1 MATPPQ
7 VTEVPFGAIKTDVTN
22 MRAMKP
28 SKAQTKALAEHIKA
42 KGLISPVSVYPEGDN
57 YQLILGFDRYYA
69 LESLEASEL
78 KAACPNGVPV
88 RVFHDIAKMDEEEQ
102 AAAIKDLQL
111 AENLNR
117 RAPTPMETM
126 NQITALKDAGVDEI
140 DIVKA
145 TGKTRKEVRSLMKMG
160 ETLVEEAWNLFNGG
174 FIELPCAVKLA
185 EKDQAE
191 QKKAVNKFYNLL
203 FTEGAGA
210 ASDAVKDE
218 VSDDVDLSDADIET
232 PGDRAVVNRGL
243 SAKTAMKEAIALR
256 HTILDE
262 GLEDALSTADED
274 WDLEAL
280 RADSSFIA
288 GYLVGIERAAGVR
301 EPLVLVEPE
310 DEPEAPEDDLVIDDE

>member
-1 MATPPQ
+1 
-7 VTEVPFGAIKTDVTN
+7 
-22 MRAMKP
+22 
-28 SKAQTKALAEHIKA
+28 
-42 KGLISPVSVYPEGDN
+42 
-57 YQLILGFDRYYA
+57 
-69 LESLEASEL
+69 
-78 KAACPNGVPV
+78 
-88 RVFHDIAKMDEEEQ
+88 MDEEEQ
-102 AAAIKDLQL
+102 VAAIKDLQL

-126 NQITALKDAGVDEI
+126 NQITALKGAGVDEI

-174 FIELPCAVKLA
+174 FIELSCAVQLA
-185 EKDQAE
+185 EKDQASRRRPSLSSTTSCSPRE
-191 QKKAVNKFYNLL
+191 PSGF
-203 FTEGAGA
+203 E
-210 ASDAVKDE
+210 AVKDE

-274 WDLEAL
+274 WDLESL

-301 EPLVLVEPE
+301 EPIVLVEPE
-310 DEPEAPEDDLVIDDE
+310 DERDERRPRGRLVIAMSDTFALCQCGAAYGASYGAPKVPGVRRGPRG